1 MTYDMKNALHR
12 ISLASQNSMSSK
24 DECGRIAREALAA
37 EEERESKSWHDEHA
51 EDLQRRREQHA
62 LAVRDYEQR
71 LFVNERLAA
80 MSEKQIAEMDDLR
93 RFREEEREHRAF
105 NREHWARQTAALE
118 AIAATLIHLTAK
130 EKP

>member
-37 EEERESKSWHDEHA
+37 EEARAEKTWHAEHA

-62 LAVRDYEQR
+62 LATRDYEQR
-71 LFVNERLAA
+71 FDVNAKLVEL
-80 MSEKQIAEMDDLR
+80 SQSQIEDIADVR
-93 RFREEEREHRAF
+93 RFREEERGYRAF
-105 NREHWARQTAALE
+105 HREQTAKQTAALE
-118 AIAATLIHLTAK
+118 AIAATLIRLTTK

>member
-1 MTYDMKNALHR
+1 MTYDMKNALQR

-37 EEERESKSWHDEHA
+37 EEARESKSWHDEHA

-62 LAVRDYEQR
+62 LATRDYEQR
-71 LFVNERLAA
+71 FEMNAKLVEAA
-80 MSEKQIAEMDDLR
+80 VKQIAEMDDLR
-93 RFREEEREHRAF
+93 RFRAEDREYRAF
-105 NREHWARQTAALE
+105 HHEHTARQTTALE
-118 AIAATLIHLTAK
+118 AIAATLIRLTTK